1 MNAYDVNID
10 ETDSVINIISKRVLP
25 EKTVEELLNRRSIN
39 KNIYKEFRLE
49 QIKGHKTTWDYM
61 KKNNLPTHTVS
72 IKITKVKLQ
81 NCVIVLKRD
90 RKLMV
95 CFLIASRKRSK
106 LNPEKQIGLWEFSMV
121 PTIFWE
127 PFWEPYFHNI
137 LRLFDI
143 LPDFP
148 FTTSETMGEY
158 LRDAPRVA
166 ERLKT

>member
-39 KNIYKEFRLE
+39 KNIYIEFRLE
-49 QIKGHKTTWDYM
+49 QIKGHKTTWDHM

-121 PTIFWE
+121 PTIRFIIFWDFSIFYQISLSPQVKRWASIYE
-127 PFWEPYFHNI
+127 MPHELPND
-137 LRLFDI
+137 LRLRI
-143 LPDFP
+143 L
-148 FTTSETMGEY
+148 GN
-158 LRDAPRVA
+158 
-166 ERLKT
+166 